1 AGLATSVVA
10 AFGASICCIGPIA
23 SAFLGLTSFGA
34 LVKYEKFRPL
44 FIGVTLFAN
53 ANSACCPM
61 AQHSSPVAASASEK
75 VTTLHIEGMTCG
87 ACATAVKQVL
97 KKVDGVTGA
106 RVSYEE
112 KSALVTYDAAKV
124 TPEKIA
130 RAITERL
137 PTYKATV
144 VK

>member
-1 AGLATSVVA
+1 MRIA
-10 AFGASICCIGPIA
+10 A
-23 SAFLGLTSFGA
+23 
-34 LVKYEKFRPL
+34 L
-44 FIGVTLFAN
+44 FIVVSAALGFTLFAN
-53 ANSACCPM
+53 ANSGCCPI

-112 KSALVTYDAAKV
+112 KNALVTYEPAKV
-124 TPEKIA
+124 APERIA
-130 RAITERL
+130 RTITEKL

-144 VK
+144 AK